1 MKKFTKI
8 LISTFCAVLM
18 AVTVLFTA
26 CDKKGGESG
35 KGEED
40 KPVEAVDY
48 VSSLSLDFTSNTKKQ
63 EVSVRLY
70 IDGDTTHFDPV
81 KNSNLTTYN
90 AADFAETEGYIKAR
104 YLAINTPECTGKIE
118 EWGAKAASFTRSKLE
133 SAQTIIVESDDDKW
147 NIDSTGERY
156 TLWVWYLPKGAT
168 EYRNL
173 NLEILQEG
181 LALGSAAANNRYGK
195 LASNAIA
202 QARSLKLYIYSGK
215 RDPDFYYGA
224 AIPVTLKELRCNLA
238 EYNSKKVK
246 VEGVI
251 AAQYGNSVYIEDL
264 DAETGVYFG
273 MPVYYGY
280 STGKILEVLSMGN
293 RVSVVGT
300 VSYFEGGDAYQI
312 SGVSYNPYDPT
323 LATNSTVISEGN
335 DPAFAETSAKNIVSG
350 TLSVNFEKENEE
362 GEIEIETKQLAYGE
376 AVLSSSV
383 TVKNLT
389 VVSAYTTKE
398 GNSKG
403 AMSLTCQ
410 AEDGTT
416 IVVRTEVLKDA
427 DGNVITQDKYEGK
440 TITVKGIVDKYKGE
454 YQVSVYRADF
464 ITVLD

>member
-1 MKKFTKI
+1 
-8 LISTFCAVLM
+8 M
-18 AVTVLFTA
+18 AVPVLFTA
-26 CDKKGGESG
+26 CGKDDDGG
-35 KGEED
+35 D
-40 KPVEAVDY
+40 PTVEKVDY
-48 VSSLSLDFTSNTKKQ
+48 VSACKLDFTSDTKKQ

-81 KNSNLTTYN
+81 TNSAIATNPSS
-90 AADFAETEGYIKAR
+90 DFAETQGYIKAR

-118 EWGAKAASFTRSKLE
+118 EWGAAAAAFTRSKLE
-133 SAQTIIVESDDDKW
+133 NAQTIVVESDDDKW

-181 LALGSAAANNRYGK
+181 LALGSAAANNRYGT
-195 LASNAIA
+195 LATDAIA
-202 QARSLKLYIYSGK
+202 QARTLKLYVFSGEK
-215 RDPDFYYGA
+215 DPDFFYGE
-224 AIPVTLKELRCNLA
+224 AIPVTLKELRFHLE
-238 EYNSKKVK
+238 EYKNKKVK
-246 VEGVI
+246 VEGVVT
-251 AAQYGNSVYIEDL
+251 AEYGNSVYIEDF
-264 DAETGVYFG
+264 DADTEAYFG

-300 VSYFEGGDAYQI
+300 VSYYEGGDTYQI
-312 SGVSYNPYDPT
+312 SGVSYNEYDPT
-323 LATNSTVISEGN
+323 LASNTTVISKGHE
-335 DPAFAETSAKNIVSG
+335 PAFAEASAKDIVSG

-362 GEIEIETKQLAYGE
+362 GEIEIEKKELAYGE
-376 AVLSSSV
+376 AVMSTSV

-389 VVSAYTTKE
+389 VVSAYTTPS

-403 AMSLTCQ
+403 AMSLTCT

-427 DGNVITQDKYEGK
+427 EGNLVTQDQYEGK
-440 TITVKGIVDKYKGE
+440 TITVKGVVDKFKGE
-454 YQVSVYRADF
+454 YQISVYRADF
-464 ITVLD
+464 ITIVS